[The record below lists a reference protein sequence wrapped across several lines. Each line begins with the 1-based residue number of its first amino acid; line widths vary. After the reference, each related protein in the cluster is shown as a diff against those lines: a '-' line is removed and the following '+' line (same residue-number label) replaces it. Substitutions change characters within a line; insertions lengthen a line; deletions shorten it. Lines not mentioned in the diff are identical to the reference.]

1 MNTTLKVN
9 DTSKK
14 SFFEKRL
21 GGRFSPDGRNFE
33 CTAKNSGY
41 FLGIHSKIIVSKIMS
56 FSDAEKGD
64 MASPDPRWVCSS
76 QGMNLYLN
84 HEFLFPRGC
93 M

>member
-9 DTSKK
+9 DTSIK
-14 SFFEKRL
+14 SCFEKR
-21 GGRFSPDGRNFE
+21 GGRFVPDGRDFE

-64 MASPDPRWVCSS
+64 MASPDPR
-76 QGMNLYLN
+76 
-84 HEFLFPRGC
+84 
-93 M
+93 